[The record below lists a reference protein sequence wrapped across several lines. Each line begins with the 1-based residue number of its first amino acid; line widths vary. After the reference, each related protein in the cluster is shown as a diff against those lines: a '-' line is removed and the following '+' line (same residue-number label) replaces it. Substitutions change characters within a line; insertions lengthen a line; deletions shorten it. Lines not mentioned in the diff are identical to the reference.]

1 MNTHTSLGRRIVA
14 ALGAA
19 AIGLVGLAGAANA
32 DDETTTTDTGNIDF
46 SHSRSIVVHKYS
58 QPDDPG
64 SAATGE
70 EQSLGEGAEPIDGVT
85 FQACKVLNLGADD
98 TNNWQKVDKATV
110 NEQGQVTIDG
120 EVVDVAAAGCET
132 KVTANGGVATFNDLD
147 AALYVITE
155 TGIGTNPIAEESAPF
170 LVAVPMPNADKSG
183 WLYTVH
189 AYPKN
194 VLVGKPTKIVDDSGA
209 HIDGDVVTW
218 TITATVPNL
227 IAGKPLTELAVAD
240 ILDPR
245 LTLVDEDDAVTVTV
259 NGEAFNDFSLETTTP
274 FTVKF
279 TKPGD
284 FKGGEPIVVTVKTK
298 VHFPADTETGKIS
311 NTATLIVND
320 AEVPSE
326 PATTEWGTLR
336 VSKTDVTNENPLSGA
351 EFKVCLTNDDCG
363 TPVKTFT
370 SDTDGNASLA
380 LKAGTYYLVETKAPA
395 GYTLDSTPR
404 EVVVEAGTAA
414 AARVERITNTKQSV
428 PALPLTGANG
438 QLLALI
444 GGGTLVLLA
453 GGTALVARKRSHQKQ
468 D

>member
-1 MNTHTSLGRRIVA
+1 MNTPKRSVGRRLVA

-32 DDETTTTDTGNIDF
+32 DDGTTTTETGNIDF
-46 SHSRSIVVHKYS
+46 NQPRSIVVHKYS
-58 QPDDPG
+58 QPVVSG

-70 EQSLGEGAEPIDGVT
+70 KQTPGDGAEPIDGVT

-110 NEQGQVTIDG
+110 NEQGQVTIDS
-120 EVVDVAAAGCET
+120 EP
-132 KVTANGGVATFNDLD
+132 VTPESDDCVTQVTVGGGKATFSDLD
-147 AALYVITE
+147 AALYVVTE
-155 TGIGTNPIAEESAPF
+155 TDPGSNPIAERSAPF
-170 LVAVPMPNADKSG
+170 LVTVPMPNATKTD
-183 WLYTVH
+183 WLYTVY

-194 VLVGKPTKIVDDSGA
+194 VLVGQPTKTVEDGQA

-274 FTVKF
+274 LTVRFTAPSAFDSRDV
-279 TKPGD
+279 
-284 FKGGEPIVVTVKTK
+284 IVVTVRTK
-298 VHFPADTETGKIS
+298 VHFPASTDTGAIS

-320 AEVPSE
+320 AEVPSA
-326 PATTEWGTLR
+326 PAVTDWGTLK
-336 VSKTDVTNENPLSGA
+336 VSKTDAQSSSPLSGA
-351 EFKVCLTNDDCG
+351 EFNVCLDEECDSQVT
-363 TPVKTFT
+363 TFT
-370 SDTDGNASLA
+370 SGDGGNASLA

-404 EVVVEAGTAA
+404 VVVVEAGTAA

-444 GGGTLVLLA
+444 GGGALVLLA

>member
-32 DDETTTTDTGNIDF
+32 DDHTTTTDTGNIDF
-46 SHSRSIVVHKYS
+46 SQPRSIVVHKYS
-58 QPDDPG
+58 QPDAPG
-64 SAATGE
+64 SPATGE
-70 EQSLGEGAEPIDGVT
+70 EQIPGDGAKAIDGVI
-85 FQACKVLNLGADD
+85 FQACKVLNLGAGD
-98 TNNWQKVDKATV
+98 TDNWQKVDKATV

-120 EVVDVAAAGCET
+120 EPVTPESDVCVTQET
-132 KVTANGGVATFNDLD
+132 VGGGKATFSGLD

-155 TGIGTNPIAEESAPF
+155 TGIGTNPIAEKSAPF
-170 LVAVPMPNADKSG
+170 LVTVPMPNADKSG
-183 WLYTVH
+183 WLYKVH

-227 IAGKPLTELAVAD
+227 IAGKTLTKLAIEDELD
-240 ILDPR
+240 DR
-245 LTLVDEDDAVTVTV
+245 LELVGDAAVTVMV

-298 VHFPADTETGKIS
+298 VNFPAGTETGKIS

-336 VSKTDVTNENPLSGA
+336 VSKTDVTNKNPLSGA
-351 EFKVCLTNDDCG
+351 EFKVCLRNDDCG

-395 GYTLDSTPR
+395 GYTLDSKPR
-404 EVVVEAGTAA
+404 KVVVKAGTAA
-414 AARVERITNTKQSV
+414 DATVEGITNTKQSV

-444 GGGTLVLLA
+444 GGGALVLLA